1 MHKSYIFL
9 TLISFSLTSAPKAFA
24 DATDPADLN
33 TETLQQEKNE
43 SSSAKPQ
50 AISARPQQS
59 VRPFTAF
66 TGKISKNKVRMRLQP
81 NLDSAIIRELG
92 PSDLV
97 VVVGENEDFFAVE
110 PPADIKGY
118 MYRTYV
124 LDGVVEGNHV
134 NVRLAPN
141 LESPVVAQLNSGDAV
156 NGKITPNDKKWLE
169 ISLPNSTRFYVSKS
183 YIEKIG
189 DASLI
194 STLKKKRD
202 EARALFSA
210 ASTDSQLELQKPF
223 NQINLDN
230 TMQTLSKII
239 TQYTEFPDD
248 VSRAKELLNNIQMAY
263 LNKKMAYLEARSKTN
278 PNEKQTPQPIVNN
291 NNTLAQPSGN
301 DTQGNKMSSWTPV
314 EEELYKIWAS
324 DNEQSSQ
331 EAFYQQQSQDAITLS
346 GILEPYQRV
355 VKNKPGDYLLINPAT
370 HLPIAY
376 LYSTKV
382 NLQDKV
388 GNTVIVQAAPRDNN
402 NFAYPAFYVIA
413 IK

>member
-1 MHKSYIFL
+1 MLRSLFL
-9 TLISFSLTSAPKAFA
+9 TVFVLAYVTSIFA
-24 DATDPADLN
+24 DATDPVDFTPAGIP
-33 TETLQQEKNE
+33 QEKSE
-43 SSSAKPQ
+43 AAQTKPQ
-50 AISARPQQS
+50 ATAPRPQQPTRS
-59 VRPFTAF
+59 FAAF

-81 NLDSAIIRELG
+81 NLDSVIIRELG

-97 VVVGENEDFFAVE
+97 VVVGENDDFFAVE
-110 PPADIKGY
+110 PPSDIRGY

-156 NGKITPNDKKWLE
+156 SGKITPNDKKWLE
-169 ISLPNSTRFYVSKS
+169 ISLPANTRFFIAKD

-194 STLKKKRD
+194 TTLKKKRE
-202 EARALFSA
+202 EARALFAA
-210 ASTDSQLELQKPF
+210 ASSESQTELLKPF

-239 TQYTEFPDD
+239 TQYSEFPDD

-263 LNKKMAYLEARSKTN
+263 LNKKMAYLEARSKTA
-278 PNEKQTPQPIVNN
+278 PNEKANPQPIVNAN
-291 NNTLAQPSGN
+291 MPATPMPALDSQSNVT
-301 DTQGNKMSSWTPV
+301 SSWIPI
-314 EEELYKIWAS
+314 EDELFNVWSS
-324 DNEQSSQ
+324 DNDQASK
-331 EAFYQQQSQDAITLS
+331 EAFYQEQSQDATTLS

-370 HLPIAY
+370 HLPVAY

-388 GNTVIVQAAPRDNN
+388 GSTVIVQVAPRDNN
-402 NFAYPAFYVIA
+402 NFAYPAYFVLG